1 MLKHISRN
9 ILASVVLLCCA
20 TSCCVADWYHDL
32 VYGNAPLPTD
42 PIAPAPGGDSM
53 AVPVYTP
60 DEIVTLASSD
70 LIFFFTAN
78 GIRRPGVVC
87 DFTLPDGELL
97 RIGTRISGDLA
108 KNKVISPVPEKVE
121 YLLQFSRVGK
131 DVIRIDLQK
140 VNGKKILFTGQYK
153 VKGIK

>member
-42 PIAPAPGGDSM
+42 PIAPAPGGDSI

-70 LIFFFTAN
+70 LIFFFTA
-78 GIRRPGVVC
+78 C
-87 DFTLPDGELL
+87 
-97 RIGTRISGDLA
+97 
-108 KNKVISPVPEKVE
+108 
-121 YLLQFSRVGK
+121 
-131 DVIRIDLQK
+131 
-140 VNGKKILFTGQYK
+140 
-153 VKGIK
+153 